1 MASNAQ
7 KLSAAAEFILDAP
20 PGEMSEVLGGKNSS
34 SPYPGHAWLTVGGI
48 QISERFWRRI
58 QITNL
63 GLRWRSII
71 LNS

>member
-34 SPYPGHAWLTVGGI
+34 SPYPGHAWLTVGGYRYPND
-48 QISERFWRRI
+48 SGEEFRSRI
-58 QITNL
+58 WVCV
-63 GLRWRSII
+63 GEV
-71 LNS
+71 